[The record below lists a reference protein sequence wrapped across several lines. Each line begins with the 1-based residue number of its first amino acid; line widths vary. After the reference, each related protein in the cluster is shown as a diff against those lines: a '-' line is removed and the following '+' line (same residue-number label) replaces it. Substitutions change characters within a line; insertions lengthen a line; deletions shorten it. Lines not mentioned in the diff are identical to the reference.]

1 MNTRH
6 VSTPEGAPLVSLAD
20 ITAIELLILR
30 RMTDVTIGDHRSR
43 SHGTGFDFVGLRD
56 WQPGDRFASIDWA
69 QSSLTNFA
77 PMIVREFEQ
86 PSTATVVA
94 VADHSLS
101 TRCGIDGVP
110 IATAVARAVAT
121 IGLSATF
128 FQDPFGLVTFDTGF
142 EHIAAIRPRT
152 GKGHIVHCVDAYQ
165 FQQGLQTVKRVGG
178 IGATLGGF
186 LRRKSM
192 LPVISDFLFDNPEE
206 VLKELAFLNA
216 THDVFIV
223 LIDSAYAFELPKV
236 SAGWIETVDV
246 ETGRART
253 VSRRALRKMAE
264 RVRAWQDE
272 VHRMAKDLDIDVVQI
287 GLDQTKADIAL
298 SEFVAERRL
307 RKTYN

>member
-1 MNTRH
+1 
-6 VSTPEGAPLVSLAD
+6 
-20 ITAIELLILR
+20 
-30 RMTDVTIGDHRSR
+30 MTDVTIGDHRSR

-56 WQPGDRFASIDWA
+56 WQAGDRFSSIDWA

-77 PMIVREFEQ
+77 PIIVREFEQ
-86 PSTATVVA
+86 PSTATVIA

-152 GKGHIVHCVDAYQ
+152 GKSHIVHCVDAYQ
-165 FQQGLQTVKRVGG
+165 FQHGLLAVKRVGG

-216 THDVFIV
+216 SHDVFIV
-223 LIDSAYAFELPKV
+223 LIDSAYAFELPNV

-246 ETGRART
+246 ETGRSRT
-253 VSRRALRKMAE
+253 VSRHALKKMAE
-264 RVRAWQDE
+264 RVRDWQQQ
-272 VHRMAKDLDIDVVQI
+272 VHRFAKDLDIDVVQI